1 VLKTNFILKLEDSMA
16 LKLKP
21 LGSRV
26 VIQPIEQE
34 DITPSGLILPETAK
48 EKPQKGKILSTGPG
62 DRDEEGKRIPMDVK
76 AGDVVLF
83 ARYSGTEIKVDSEKY
98 LILKE
103 NDILAILE

>member
-1 VLKTNFILKLEDSMA
+1 MA

-26 VIQPIEQE
+26 VLEPIEQE
-34 DITPSGLILPETAK
+34 AITPSGLILPETAK

-62 DRDEEGKRIPMDVK
+62 DRDESGKRIPLDVK

-103 NDILAILE
+103 SDILAIVG